1 MLKDVYRVTRGVF
14 SRRVRGYPRA
24 FAVTKEHD
32 MAYQTVNPFNNTLIK
47 EYPAH
52 DDQKVQQALATAHEL
67 YKSPW
72 AQGDIKPRLQVLH
85 TLSELIS
92 ARVEDLAKIASEEM
106 GKLIEQSRGE
116 VKLCAAIAK
125 YYAEHAEE
133 FLKPTRYPTDLGEAW
148 VENAPIGVL
157 VAVEPW
163 NFPYYQL
170 MRVLAPNLAAGNS
183 ILVKHASIVPHC
195 AEVFEQLVREA
206 GAPEGAYTNLFIST
220 DQVGNLIDDD
230 RVQGVALTGSEKA
243 GSIVAARA
251 AGKLKKST
259 LELGGNDIFAV
270 LDDCDLDKAISA
282 ATNARLNNCGQVC
295 TGAKRFIVHEKVAD
309 RFLQGFTEQ
318 MKAAKLGDPLD
329 PETTLGPLSSKQALD
344 DLEKQVNEAVKAGAT
359 LHLGGKRL
367 ENNPGNFYLPTILTN
382 VKRDNPAYFQEF
394 FGPVA
399 QVYVVKDDD
408 ELVELAND
416 SNYGLGG
423 ALFTQDIERGKK
435 LASRIE
441 TGMVYINSLTDTAP
455 ELPFGGVKR
464 SGYGR
469 ELSDLGIKEFVN
481 QKLVV
486 VAKS

>member
-1 MLKDVYRVTRGVF
+1 MLKDVYRVTRGAF

-32 MAYQTVNPFNNTLIK
+32 MAYQTVNPFNNKLIK

-67 YKSPW
+67 YKSQW

-195 AEVFEQLVREA
+195 AEVFEQLVHEA

-243 GSIVAARA
+243 GSIVAARGNGNA
-251 AGKLKKST
+251 ARVSAARGRARVLRYST
-259 LELGGNDIFAV
+259 ASAV
-270 LDDCDLDKAISA
+270 LKSCRGALRAAASATGRRRSFWFMGFALWIAIARRQRWRTVPCQAVAIAGVEQGRLLLSLDMGVDSGRVSLGAPCWRGQRA
-282 ATNARLNNCGQVC
+282 AVWTRTQTGSTPCG
-295 TGAKRFIVHEKVAD
+295 
-309 RFLQGFTEQ
+309 
-318 MKAAKLGDPLD
+318 P
-329 PETTLGPLSSKQALD
+329 S
-344 DLEKQVNEAVKAGAT
+344 
-359 LHLGGKRL
+359 
-367 ENNPGNFYLPTILTN
+367 
-382 VKRDNPAYFQEF
+382 
-394 FGPVA
+394 FGP
-399 QVYVVKDDD
+399 
-408 ELVELAND
+408 
-416 SNYGLGG
+416 G
-423 ALFTQDIERGKK
+423 
-435 LASRIE
+435 
-441 TGMVYINSLTDTAP
+441 
-455 ELPFGGVKR
+455 
-464 SGYGR
+464 
-469 ELSDLGIKEFVN
+469 
-481 QKLVV
+481 
-486 VAKS
+486 